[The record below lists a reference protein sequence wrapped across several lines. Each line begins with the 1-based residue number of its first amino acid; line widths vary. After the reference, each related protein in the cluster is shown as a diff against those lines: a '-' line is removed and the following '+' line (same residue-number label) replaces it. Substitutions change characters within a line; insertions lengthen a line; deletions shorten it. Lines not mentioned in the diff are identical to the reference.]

1 MYYIE
6 WVDKE
11 SGKHSVT
18 VYPEDKADQ
27 MAYIYEGYKAGW
39 ILDYNIEYQEET
51 W

>member
-1 MYYIE
+1 MYDIQWLE
-6 WVDKE
+6 KD
-11 SGKHSVT
+11 GKHSVT

-39 ILDYNIEYQEET
+39 ILDYNVKYLEET